1 VSGCDNRAVAA
12 SPRLSVILVTDRY
25 ETVRRMVES
34 LAAQTRPEEVEL
46 VFVAPAN
53 AGIPVDAAELRP
65 FAAVQVAEVDS
76 VLRLA
81 RARAV
86 GVRAATAPLVYLAET
101 HAFPQ
106 PGFVEEVVLAH
117 DLGWS
122 AVVPAVGNANPDDGA
137 RSWSILLL
145 DYGDRLATNP
155 PGERGKLGP
164 HNTVVERELLVQ
176 LDGNLPALLA
186 PGSALADELRKR
198 GAKIGFHPAALIDH
212 VNVSK
217 PVAWAGERF
226 AGGVLLAQA
235 RVGRWGLGRR
245 LLYAAGSPLI
255 PFVWISRTLRIV
267 DWRNRRREVPLLTL
281 PLMLLGTV
289 IWAVGECAGY
299 LGLGGDAEVRMTEY
313 EMHKLRYATRVNP

>member
-1 VSGCDNRAVAA
+1 VAA

-25 ETVRRMVES
+25 GTVRKMIES
-34 LAAQTRPEEVEL
+34 LAAQTRREEVEL

-53 AGIPVDAAELRP
+53 AAIPVDAVELRV
-65 FAAVQVAEVDS
+65 FGAIRVAEVHS
-76 VLRLA
+76 VQRLA
-81 RARAV
+81 QARAV

-106 PGFVEEVVLAH
+106 PGFVEEVILAH
-117 DLGWS
+117 ELGWS

-155 PGERGKLGP
+155 AGERWKLGP
-164 HNTVVERELLVQ
+164 HNTAVERELLVQ
-176 LDGNLPALLA
+176 LDGDLAALLA
-186 PGSALADELRKR
+186 PGSALADELRSR
-198 GAKIGFHPAALIDH
+198 GEKIGFHPDALIDH
-212 VNVSK
+212 VNVSR

-226 AGGVLLAQA
+226 IGGVLLAQA
-235 RVGRWGLGRR
+235 RVGRWGFARR

-255 PFVWISRTLRIV
+255 PFLWITRTLRVV
-267 DWRNRRREVPLLTL
+267 DWGARRREVPVLTL
-281 PLMLLGTV
+281 PLMFLGTV
-289 IWAVGECAGY
+289 IWAVGEFAGY
-299 LGLGGDAEVRMTEY
+299 LGLAGDAEVRMTEY